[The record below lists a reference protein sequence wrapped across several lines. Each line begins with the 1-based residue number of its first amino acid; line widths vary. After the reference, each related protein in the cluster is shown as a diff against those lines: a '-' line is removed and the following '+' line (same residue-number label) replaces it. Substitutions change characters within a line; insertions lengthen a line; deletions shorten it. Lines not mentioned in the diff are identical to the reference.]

1 MSSAD
6 GAAAGPSDATADAAS
21 DGLPPEITPDAAID
35 AGDGSNPSNADA
47 STDDGPLGD
56 GRPLVIG
63 HDAVPDALGNGPD

>member
-1 MSSAD
+1 MSFAD
-6 GAAAGPSDATADAAS
+6 GAAAGPVDASADAATS
-21 DGLPPEITPDAAID
+21 DGLTPDAAID

-56 GRPLVIG
+56 GRPQVVG